1 MSLKTCET
9 AYGKCKFY
17 GKDSYIGRS
26 LYHYGEWSGDE
37 CDILRAL
44 CRGVFVDVGANIGV
58 MSMAVAALGHTVHSF
73 EPQPAL
79 YALLRENAS
88 RATSYN
94 LALSNYTGIAK
105 MPRVDYSSKGNFGGI
120 GFGRSELGSID
131 VEVRTLDSFNLS
143 PSLIKIDVEGHELA
157 VLQGSVETISRCSP
171 ILYVEDDRPEL
182 RYELRKFI
190 KSLGYKIEEHNPPM
204 FRVNNYA
211 CLDKN
216 IWDREYISMNL
227 ICSK

>member
-1 MSLKTCET
+1 MSLRKCDT
-9 AYGKCKFY
+9 AYGECTFY
-17 GKDSYIGRS
+17 GKDTYIGKS
-26 LYHYGEWSGDE
+26 LYAYGEWSGDE
-37 CDILRAL
+37 CDMLRAL

-58 MSMAVAALGHTVHSF
+58 MSMAVAALGRPVYSF

-79 YALLRENAS
+79 HALLKQNVPQ
-88 RATSYN
+88 ATSYN
-94 LALSNYTGIAK
+94 LALSNYSGTAK
-105 MPRVDYSSKGNFGGI
+105 MPRVDYSSNGNFGGI
-120 GFGRSELGSID
+120 GFGHSSLGSIN
-131 VEVRTLDSFNLS
+131 VGVTTLDSFGLS

-157 VLQGSVETISRCSP
+157 VLQGAVETIARCSP

-182 RYELRKFI
+182 RYDLRKFI

-211 CLDKN
+211 CNDKN